1 MKYTDNLN
9 LKKPEQTEFYNVD
22 DFNENADKLDNA
34 INALDTRVTPIEKG
48 GTGATTA
55 GDACTNLGAQEKEKL
70 YKTMTAD
77 DVSKAGWGFADESLE
92 VKDDTTF
99 HNANLLKVV
108 RSGSTTD
115 TTNAVIPWTSS
126 NALVF
131 GCRETKASIAM
142 NFNTDN
148 PAVKFMS
155 GNTKPKWGFTI
166 KGDTNTEY
174 DLSNYYTKPQIE
186 TKLSGVWEIKH
197 GGTGANNAFDACTN
211 LGAVRTINGTGADSD
226 CNVDVTRLKVTRDAG
241 VLAKK
246 ASDFANGFFIVAGD
260 TDTENTE
267 NIPFNEVGDFNLI
280 SLISECNDCLQIF
293 QNTNKLFYRNN
304 DSAKTEAWDSWRIID
319 CIVDYSIGKSGYVKY
334 QSGLLICWGFDVC
347 NNYATWTFPKAFA
360 LTPVVVATHRAAG
373 KNHVISTKNV
383 TTTKTEIVAWDVD
396 TKAAP
401 STGVDACI
409 IAIGKSA

>member
-115 TTNAVIPWTSS
+115 TTNAVIPWISS

-131 GCRETKASIAM
+131 GCRETKASISL

-166 KGDTNTEY
+166 KGANETEY

-197 GGTGANNAFDACTN
+197 GGTGANNATDALTN
-211 LGAVRTINGTGADSD
+211 LGIIDAITGLSVSGTTITYTRKDGATGTINTQDTNTG
-226 CNVDVTRLKVTRDAG
+226 
-241 VLAKK
+241 
-246 ASDFANGFFIVAGD
+246 IVAQSLGTNGYIKFENGITMQWGLSRENSGGD
-260 TDTENTE
+260 ATVLLPISYSNQHLFATAIDWGAPGKAYGIGEMTN
-267 NIPFNEVGDFNLI
+267 NSFKVFAPSPPFSVYYF
-280 SLISECNDCLQIF
+280 
-293 QNTNKLFYRNN
+293 
-304 DSAKTEAWDSWRIID
+304 
-319 CIVDYSIGKSGYVKY
+319 SIGY
-334 QSGLLICWGFDVC
+334 
-347 NNYATWTFPKAFA
+347 
-360 LTPVVVATHRAAG
+360 
-373 KNHVISTKNV
+373 
-383 TTTKTEIVAWDVD
+383 
-396 TKAAP
+396 
-401 STGVDACI
+401 
-409 IAIGKSA
+409 